1 MCSVLDFMNKFLSLN
16 SKIYKKSAGQ
26 SLVEI
31 LIAISVGAIL
41 IGGATTVIISILRSN
56 LETRNV
62 QIATSLA
69 QEYLDNVQ
77 SLAESDW
84 HIIYALPSDKGPDSQ
99 FYLTASGTS
108 FAILAGATSTVAE
121 GRTFTRYFS
130 IENTNR
136 DLCGAGDISAAATST
151 CTSGPGS
158 TGTAD
163 DPSTQKITI
172 TISWPENRSISRT
185 QYLTRNINKVFAQTD
200 WSGGPGQTGPI
211 TSVNNMFASSTDLDY
226 STSTGSIVIQGF

>member
-1 MCSVLDFMNKFLSLN
+1 MVKNFMNKFLSLY

-41 IGGATTVIISILRSN
+41 IGGATTVIIAILRSN

-62 QIATSLA
+62 QIATSLV
-69 QEYLDNVQ
+69 QEYLDSVQ

-84 HIIYALPSDKGPDSQ
+84 HIIYTPPSDKGSDSQ
-99 FYLTASGTS
+99 FYLAASGTS
-108 FAILAGATSTVAE
+108 FTILAGATSTVVE

-136 DLCGAGDISAAATST
+136 DLCGTGDISAGATST
-151 CTSGPGS
+151 CASGPGS
-158 TGTAD
+158 VGIAE
-163 DPSTQKITI
+163 DPSTQKITVMA
-172 TISWPENRSISRT
+172 SWPENRLISRS
-185 QYLTRNINKVFAQTD
+185 QYFTRNINEVFVQTD
-200 WSGGPGQTGPI
+200 WSGGPEQEGPI
-211 TSVNNMFASSTDLDY
+211 TSANNKFANSTGLDY
-226 STSTGSIVIQGF
+226 STSTGSIVVQGF